1 MTAKEMKIKTFS
13 LIEEY
18 YPERTELADDQ
29 DVIYKINGVINS
41 IMLDLMKYRKI
52 PAKYSYELNEG
63 NTTLALNSIPDFYQ
77 LNTIPNVEYDVVGN
91 YEIVFNVED
100 VELPKTVNIYYF
112 KYPELMDLEFEA
124 TSTQTKEQVSAEYD
138 DGFEIELELDIQ
150 EIMPY
155 GIAADLLKN
164 DMISGYG
171 RYFNERYI
179 ELKGLIDSR
188 KTQGMAMVSGGVDL

>member
-52 PAKYSYELNEG
+52 PAKYSYELKED
-63 NTTLALNSIPDFYQ
+63 NTSLALSSIPDFYQ
-77 LNTIPNVEYDVVGN
+77 LNTIPDIEYEVVGN
-91 YEIVFNVED
+91 YEIVFDIED
-100 VELPKTVNIYYF
+100 IEFPKTINIYYF

-124 TSTQTKEQVSAEYD
+124 TETQTEEEVSAEYD
-138 DGFEIELELDIQ
+138 ETFELELEPDIL

-155 GIAADLLKN
+155 GIASDLLKN

-171 RYFNERYI
+171 RYFYERYT

-188 KTQGMAMVSGGVDL
+188 KTQGMAMISGGIDL

>member
-52 PAKYSYELNEG
+52 PAKYSYTLNE
-63 NTTLALNSIPDFYQ
+63 NNKTLALSSIPDFYQ
-77 LNTIPNVEYDVVGN
+77 LNTIPNIEYDIVGN
-91 YEIVFNVED
+91 FEILFNTED
-100 VELPKTVNIYYF
+100 LELPKEITIYYY
-112 KYPELMDLEFEA
+112 KYPSLMDLTFEA
-124 TSTQTKEQVSAEYD
+124 TSTKTKEEVSAEYD
-138 DGFEIELELDIQ
+138 ESFEIELDLDLQ

-155 GIAADLLKN
+155 GIASDLLKN

-171 RYFNERYI
+171 RYFYERYT

-188 KTQGMAMVSGGVDL
+188 KTQGMAMISGGIDL

>member
-18 YPERTELADDQ
+18 YPERAELADDQ

-52 PAKYSYELNEG
+52 PAKYSYELKED
-63 NTTLALNSIPDFYQ
+63 NTSLALSSMPDFYQ
-77 LNTIPNVEYDVVGN
+77 LNTIPDIEYEVVGN
-91 YEIVFNVED
+91 YEIVFNIED
-100 VELPKTVNIYYF
+100 VKLPNTITIYYF
-112 KYPELMDLEFEA
+112 KYPKLMDLTFKATEA
-124 TSTQTKEQVSAEYD
+124 KTEEEVSAEYD
-138 DGFEIELELDIQ
+138 ETFELELEPDIL

-155 GIAADLLKN
+155 GIASDLLKN

-171 RYFNERYI
+171 RYFYERYT

-188 KTQGMAMVSGGVDL
+188 KTQGMAIITGGIDL

>member
-18 YPERTELADDQ
+18 YPERAELADDQ

-52 PAKYSYELNEG
+52 PAKYSCELKEN
-63 NTTLALNSIPDFYQ
+63 NTSLALSSIPDFYQ
-77 LNTIPNVEYDVVGN
+77 LNTIPDIEYNVVGN
-91 YEIVFNVED
+91 IEIIFNTED
-100 VELPKTVNIYYF
+100 LELPKEITIYYY
-112 KYPELMDLEFEA
+112 KYPSLMDLTFEA
-124 TSTQTKEQVSAEYD
+124 TSTQTKEEVSAEYD
-138 DGFEIELELDIQ
+138 ESFEIELDLDLQ

-155 GIAADLLKN
+155 GIASDLLKN

-171 RYFNERYI
+171 RYFYERYT

-188 KTQGMAMVSGGVDL
+188 KTQGMAMISGGIDL

>member
-1 MTAKEMKIKTFS
+1 MTAKEIKIKTFS

-52 PAKYSYELNEG
+52 PEKYSYELKED
-63 NTTLALNSIPDFYQ
+63 NTSLALSSIPDFYQ
-77 LNTIPNVEYDVVGN
+77 LNTIPDIEYNVVGN
-91 YEIVFNVED
+91 IEIIFNTED
-100 VELPKTVNIYYF
+100 LELPKEITIYYY
-112 KYPELMDLEFEA
+112 KYPSLMDLIFEA
-124 TSTQTKEQVSAEYD
+124 TSTQTKEEVSAEYD
-138 DGFEIELELDIQ
+138 ESFEIELDLDLQ

-155 GIAADLLKN
+155 GIASDLLKN

-171 RYFNERYI
+171 RYFYERYT

-188 KTQGMAMVSGGVDL
+188 KTQGMAIITGGIDL

>member
-52 PAKYSYELNEG
+52 PAKYSYTLNE
-63 NTTLALNSIPDFYQ
+63 NNKNLSLSSISDFYQ
-77 LNTIPNVEYDVVGN
+77 LNTIPDIEYEVVGN
-91 YEIVFNVED
+91 YEIVFNIED
-100 VELPKTVNIYYF
+100 VELPKTITIYYF
-112 KYPELMDLEFEA
+112 KYPKLMDLTFKA
-124 TSTQTKEQVSAEYD
+124 TETKTEEEISAEYD
-138 DGFEIELELDIQ
+138 ETFEIELDLDLQ

-155 GIAADLLKN
+155 GIASDLLKN

-171 RYFNERYI
+171 RYFYERYT

-188 KTQGMAMVSGGVDL
+188 KTQGMATISGGIDI

>member
-52 PAKYSYELNEG
+52 PAKYSYTLNE
-63 NTTLALNSIPDFYQ
+63 NNKTLALSSIPDFYQ
-77 LNTIPNVEYDVVGN
+77 LNTIPDIEYNVVGN
-91 YEIVFNVED
+91 IEIIFNTED
-100 VELPKTVNIYYF
+100 LELPKEITIYYY
-112 KYPELMDLEFEA
+112 KYPSLMDLTFEA
-124 TSTQTKEQVSAEYD
+124 TSTQTKEEVSAKYD
-138 DGFEIELELDIQ
+138 ESFEIELDLDLQ

-155 GIAADLLKN
+155 GIASDLLKN

-171 RYFNERYI
+171 RYFYERYT

-188 KTQGMAMVSGGVDL
+188 KTQGMAIITGGIDL

>member
-63 NTTLALNSIPDFYQ
+63 NTTLVLSSIPDFYQ
-77 LNTIPNVEYDVVGN
+77 LNTILDVEYDVVGN

>member
-18 YPERTELADDQ
+18 YPERAELADDQ

-52 PAKYSYELNEG
+52 PAKYSYTLNE
-63 NTTLALNSIPDFYQ
+63 NNKTLALSSIPDFYQ
-77 LNTIPNVEYDVVGN
+77 LDTIPNIEYDIVGN
-91 YEIVFNVED
+91 FEILFNTED
-100 VELPKTVNIYYF
+100 LELPKEITIYYY
-112 KYPELMDLEFEA
+112 KYPSLMDLTFEA
-124 TSTQTKEQVSAEYD
+124 TSTKTKEEVSAEYD
-138 DGFEIELELDIQ
+138 ESFEIELDLDLQ

-155 GIAADLLKN
+155 GIASDLLKN

-171 RYFNERYI
+171 RYFYERYI

-188 KTQGMAMVSGGVDL
+188 KTQGMAMISGGIDL

>member
-1 MTAKEMKIKTFS
+1 
-13 LIEEY
+13 
-18 YPERTELADDQ
+18 
-29 DVIYKINGVINS
+29 
-41 IMLDLMKYRKI
+41 
-52 PAKYSYELNEG
+52 
-63 NTTLALNSIPDFYQ
+63 
-77 LNTIPNVEYDVVGN
+77 
-91 YEIVFNVED
+91 
-100 VELPKTVNIYYF
+100 
-112 KYPELMDLEFEA
+112 MDLEFEA

-188 KTQGMAMVSGGVDL
+188 KTRGMAMVSGGVDL

>member
-18 YPERTELADDQ
+18 YPEEKGLADDQ
-29 DVIYKINGVINS
+29 DVLYKINGVINS

-52 PAKYSYELNEG
+52 PAKYSYELKED
-63 NTTLALNSIPDFYQ
+63 NTSLVFSSIPDFYQ
-77 LNTIPNVEYDVVGN
+77 LNTIPDIEYEVVGN
-91 YEIVFNVED
+91 YEIVFDIED
-100 VELPKTVNIYYF
+100 IELPKTITIYYF
-112 KYPELMDLEFEA
+112 KYPKLMDLTFKA
-124 TSTQTKEQVSAEYD
+124 TETQTEEEVSAEYD
-138 DGFEIELELDIQ
+138 ETFELELEPDIL

-155 GIAADLLKN
+155 GIASDLLKN

-171 RYFNERYI
+171 KYFYERYS

-188 KTQGMAMVSGGVDL
+188 KTQGMAMITGGINI

>member
-18 YPERTELADDQ
+18 YPEKAELADDQ

-52 PAKYSYELNEG
+52 PTKYSYTLNE
-63 NTTLALNSIPDFYQ
+63 NNKTLALSSIPDFYQ
-77 LNTIPNVEYDVVGN
+77 LNTIPDIEYDVVGN
-91 YEIVFNVED
+91 FEIVFNTED
-100 VELPKTVNIYYF
+100 LKLPKEITIYYY
-112 KYPELMDLEFEA
+112 KYPSLMDLTFEA
-124 TSTQTKEQVSAEYD
+124 TSTQTKEEASAEYD
-138 DGFEIELELDIQ
+138 ESFEIELDLDLQ

-155 GIAADLLKN
+155 GIASDLLKN

-171 RYFNERYI
+171 RYFYERYN

-188 KTQGMAMVSGGVDL
+188 KTQGMATISGGIDI

>member
-18 YPERTELADDQ
+18 YPERAELADDQ

-52 PAKYSYELNEG
+52 PAKYSYTLNE
-63 NTTLALNSIPDFYQ
+63 NNKTLALSSIPDFYQ
-77 LNTIPNVEYDVVGN
+77 LNTIPNIEYDIVGN
-91 YEIVFNVED
+91 FEILFNTED
-100 VELPKTVNIYYF
+100 LELSKEITIYYY
-112 KYPELMDLEFEA
+112 KYPSLMDLTFEA
-124 TSTQTKEQVSAEYD
+124 TSTQTKEEVSAEYD
-138 DGFEIELELDIQ
+138 ESFEIELDLDLQ

-155 GIAADLLKN
+155 GIASDLLKN

-171 RYFNERYI
+171 RYFYERYT

-188 KTQGMAMVSGGVDL
+188 KTQGMAMISGGIDL

>member
-41 IMLDLMKYRKI
+41 IMLDLMKYREI
-52 PAKYSYELNEG
+52 PAKYSYTLNE
-63 NTTLALNSIPDFYQ
+63 NNKTLALSSIPDFYQ
-77 LNTIPNVEYDVVGN
+77 LNTIPDIEYNVVGN
-91 YEIVFNVED
+91 IEIIFNTED
-100 VELPKTVNIYYF
+100 LELPKEITIYYY
-112 KYPELMDLEFEA
+112 KYPSLMDLTFEA
-124 TSTQTKEQVSAEYD
+124 TSTQTKEEVSAEYD
-138 DGFEIELELDIQ
+138 ESFEIELDLDLQ

-155 GIAADLLKN
+155 GIASDLLKN

-171 RYFNERYI
+171 RYFYERYT

-188 KTQGMAMVSGGVDL
+188 KTQSMAIITGGIDL

>member
-52 PAKYSYELNEG
+52 PAKYSYELKED
-63 NTTLALNSIPDFYQ
+63 NTSLVLSSIPDFYQ
-77 LNTIPNVEYDVVGN
+77 LNTIPNIEYDIVGN
-91 YEIVFNVED
+91 FEILFNTED
-100 VELPKTVNIYYF
+100 LELSKEITIYYY
-112 KYPELMDLEFEA
+112 KYPSLMDLTFEA
-124 TSTQTKEQVSAEYD
+124 TSTQTKEEVSAEYD
-138 DGFEIELELDIQ
+138 ESFEIELDLDLQ

-155 GIAADLLKN
+155 GIASDLLKN

-171 RYFNERYI
+171 RYFYERYT

-188 KTQGMAMVSGGVDL
+188 KTQGMAMISGGIDL

>member
-52 PAKYSYELNEG
+52 PAKYSYTLNE
-63 NTTLALNSIPDFYQ
+63 NNKTLALSSIPDFYQ
-77 LNTIPNVEYDVVGN
+77 LNTIPNIEYDIVGN
-91 YEIVFNVED
+91 FEILFNTED
-100 VELPKTVNIYYF
+100 LELPKEITIYYY
-112 KYPELMDLEFEA
+112 KYPSLMDLTFEA
-124 TSTQTKEQVSAEYD
+124 TSTQTKEEVSAEYD
-138 DGFEIELELDIQ
+138 ESFEIELDLDLQ

-155 GIAADLLKN
+155 GIASDLLKN

-171 RYFNERYI
+171 RYFYERYS

-188 KTQGMAMVSGGVDL
+188 KTQGMAMISGGIDI

>member
-52 PAKYSYELNEG
+52 PAKHSYTLNE
-63 NTTLALNSIPDFYQ
+63 NNKTLALSSIPDFYQ
-77 LNTIPNVEYDVVGN
+77 LNTIPNIEYDIVGN
-91 YEIVFNVED
+91 FEILFNTED
-100 VELPKTVNIYYF
+100 LELPKEITIYYY
-112 KYPELMDLEFEA
+112 KYPSLMDLTFEA
-124 TSTQTKEQVSAEYD
+124 TSTQTKEEVSAEYD
-138 DGFEIELELDIQ
+138 ESFEIELDLDLQ

-155 GIAADLLKN
+155 GIASDLLKN

-171 RYFNERYI
+171 RYFYERYS

-188 KTQGMAMVSGGVDL
+188 KTQGMAMISGGIDI

>member
-52 PAKYSYELNEG
+52 PAKYSYELKED
-63 NTTLALNSIPDFYQ
+63 NTSLALSSIPDFYQ
-77 LNTIPNVEYDVVGN
+77 LNTIPDIEYEVIGN
-91 YEIVFNVED
+91 YEIVFDIED
-100 VELPKTVNIYYF
+100 IELPKTITIYYF
-112 KYPELMDLEFEA
+112 KYPKLMDLTFKATETETEEEVSADYDETFEFE
-124 TSTQTKEQVSAEYD
+124 
-138 DGFEIELELDIQ
+138 LEPDIL

-155 GIAADLLKN
+155 GIASDLLKN

-171 RYFNERYI
+171 RYFYERYT

-188 KTQGMAMVSGGVDL
+188 KTQGIAMISGGIDL

>member
-18 YPERTELADDQ
+18 YPERAELADDQ

-52 PAKYSYELNEG
+52 PAKYSYTLNE
-63 NTTLALNSIPDFYQ
+63 NNKTLALSSIPDFYQ
-77 LNTIPNVEYDVVGN
+77 LNTIPNIEYDIVGN
-91 YEIVFNVED
+91 FEILFNTED
-100 VELPKTVNIYYF
+100 LELPKEITIYYY
-112 KYPELMDLEFEA
+112 KYPGLMDLTFEA
-124 TSTQTKEQVSAEYD
+124 TSTQTKEEVSAEYD
-138 DGFEIELELDIQ
+138 ESFEIELDLDLQ

-155 GIAADLLKN
+155 GIASDLLKN

-171 RYFNERYI
+171 RYFYERYT

-188 KTQGMAMVSGGVDL
+188 KTQGMAMISGGIDL

>member
-18 YPERTELADDQ
+18 YPEEKGLADDQ
-29 DVIYKINGVINS
+29 DVLYKINGVINS

-52 PAKYSYELNEG
+52 PAKYSCELKED
-63 NTTLALNSIPDFYQ
+63 NTSLVLSSIPDFYQ
-77 LNTIPNVEYDVVGN
+77 LNTIPDIEYEVVGN
-91 YEIVFNVED
+91 YEIVFDIED
-100 VELPKTVNIYYF
+100 IELPKTITIYYF
-112 KYPELMDLEFEA
+112 KYPKLMDLTFKA
-124 TSTQTKEQVSAEYD
+124 TETQTEEEVSAEYD
-138 DGFEIELELDIQ
+138 ETFELELEPDIL

-155 GIAADLLKN
+155 GIASDLLKN

-171 RYFNERYI
+171 KYFYERYT

-188 KTQGMAMVSGGVDL
+188 KTQGMAMITGGINI

>member
-18 YPERTELADDQ
+18 YPDRTELADDQ

-52 PAKYSYELNEG
+52 PAKYSYTLNE
-63 NTTLALNSIPDFYQ
+63 NNKTLALSSIPDFYQ
-77 LNTIPNVEYDVVGN
+77 LNTIPDIEYDIIGN
-91 YEIVFNVED
+91 FEIVFNTKD
-100 VELPKTVNIYYF
+100 LELPKEITIYYY
-112 KYPELMDLEFEA
+112 KYPSLMDLTFEA
-124 TSTQTKEQVSAEYD
+124 TSTQTKEEVSAEYD
-138 DGFEIELELDIQ
+138 ESFEIELDLDLQ

-155 GIAADLLKN
+155 GIASDLLKN

-171 RYFNERYI
+171 RYFYERYN

-188 KTQGMAMVSGGVDL
+188 KTQGMATISGGIDI

>member
-52 PAKYSYELNEG
+52 PAKYSYTLNE
-63 NTTLALNSIPDFYQ
+63 NNKTLALSSIPDFYQ
-77 LNTIPNVEYDVVGN
+77 LDTIPNIEYDIVGN
-91 YEIVFNVED
+91 FEILFNTED
-100 VELPKTVNIYYF
+100 LELPKEITIYYY
-112 KYPELMDLEFEA
+112 KYPSLMDLTFEA
-124 TSTQTKEQVSAEYD
+124 TSTQTKEEVSAEYD
-138 DGFEIELELDIQ
+138 ESFEIELDLDLQ

-155 GIAADLLKN
+155 GIASDLLKN

-171 RYFNERYI
+171 RYFYERYT

-188 KTQGMAMVSGGVDL
+188 KTQGMAMISGGIDL

>member
-52 PAKYSYELNEG
+52 PAKYSYTLNE
-63 NTTLALNSIPDFYQ
+63 NNKTLALSSIPDFYQ
-77 LNTIPNVEYDVVGN
+77 LNTIPDIEYNVVGN
-91 YEIVFNVED
+91 IEIIFNTED
-100 VELPKTVNIYYF
+100 LELPKEITIYYY
-112 KYPELMDLEFEA
+112 KYPSLMDLIFEA
-124 TSTQTKEQVSAEYD
+124 TSTQTKEEVSAEYD
-138 DGFEIELELDIQ
+138 ESFEIELDLDLQ

-155 GIAADLLKN
+155 GIASDLLKN

-171 RYFNERYI
+171 RYFYERYT

-188 KTQGMAMVSGGVDL
+188 KTQGMAIITGGIDL

>member
-18 YPERTELADDQ
+18 YPERAELADDQ

-52 PAKYSYELNEG
+52 PAKYSYTLNE
-63 NTTLALNSIPDFYQ
+63 NNKTLALSSIPDFYQ
-77 LNTIPNVEYDVVGN
+77 LNTIPNIEYDIVGN
-91 YEIVFNVED
+91 FEILFNTED
-100 VELPKTVNIYYF
+100 LELPKEITIYYY
-112 KYPELMDLEFEA
+112 KYPSLMDLTFEA
-124 TSTQTKEQVSAEYD
+124 TSTQTKEEVSAEYD
-138 DGFEIELELDIQ
+138 ESFEIELDLDLQ

-155 GIAADLLKN
+155 GIASDLLKN

-171 RYFNERYI
+171 RYFYERYN

-188 KTQGMAMVSGGVDL
+188 KTQGMAMISGGIDL

>member
-18 YPERTELADDQ
+18 YPEEKGLADDQ
-29 DVIYKINGVINS
+29 DVLYKINGVINS

-52 PAKYSYELNEG
+52 PDKYIYELNKNNYSLLLSE
-63 NTTLALNSIPDFYQ
+63 IPHFYQ

-91 YEIVFNVED
+91 YEIIFNIENMD
-100 VELPKTVNIYYF
+100 LPKDITIYYF
-112 KYPELMDLEFEA
+112 KYPELMQLTFEA
-124 TSTQTKEQVSAEYD
+124 TESKTKEEVSAEYD
-138 DGFEIELELDIQ
+138 ENFEIELEDDIL

-155 GIAADLLKN
+155 GIASDLLKN

-171 RYFNERYI
+171 KYFYERYS

-188 KTQGMAMVSGGVDL
+188 KTQGMAMITGGINI

>member
-52 PAKYSYELNEG
+52 PAKYSYTLNE
-63 NTTLALNSIPDFYQ
+63 NNKTLALSSIPDFYQ
-77 LNTIPNVEYDVVGN
+77 LNTIPDIEYNVVGN
-91 YEIVFNVED
+91 IEIIFNTED
-100 VELPKTVNIYYF
+100 LELPKEITIYYY
-112 KYPELMDLEFEA
+112 KYPSLMDLIFEA
-124 TSTQTKEQVSAEYD
+124 TSTQTKEEVSAEYD
-138 DGFEIELELDIQ
+138 ESFEIELDLDLQ

-155 GIAADLLKN
+155 GIASDLLKN

-171 RYFNERYI
+171 RYFYERYT

-188 KTQGMAMVSGGVDL
+188 KTQGMAIIAGGIDI

>member
-52 PAKYSYELNEG
+52 PAKYSYTLNE
-63 NTTLALNSIPDFYQ
+63 NNKTLALSSIPDFYQ
-77 LNTIPNVEYDVVGN
+77 LNTIPNIEYDVVGN
-91 YEIVFNVED
+91 FEILFNTED
-100 VELPKTVNIYYF
+100 LELPKEITIYYY
-112 KYPELMDLEFEA
+112 KYPSLMDLTFEA
-124 TSTQTKEQVSAEYD
+124 TSTKTKEEVSAEYD
-138 DGFEIELELDIQ
+138 ESFEIELDLDLQ

-155 GIAADLLKN
+155 GIASDLLKN

-171 RYFNERYI
+171 RYFYERYT

-188 KTQGMAMVSGGVDL
+188 KTQGMAMISGGIDL

>member
-188 KTQGMAMVSGGVDL
+188 KTQGMVMVSGGVDL

>member
-41 IMLDLMKYRKI
+41 IMMDLMKYRKI
-52 PAKYSYELNEG
+52 PAKYSYTLNE
-63 NTTLALNSIPDFYQ
+63 NNKTLALSSIPNFYQ
-77 LNTIPNVEYDVVGN
+77 LDTIPNIEYDIVGN
-91 YEIVFNVED
+91 FEILFNTED
-100 VELPKTVNIYYF
+100 LELPKEITIYYY
-112 KYPELMDLEFEA
+112 KYPSLMDLTFEA
-124 TSTQTKEQVSAEYD
+124 TSTKTKEEVSAEYD
-138 DGFEIELELDIQ
+138 ESFEIELDLDLQ

-155 GIAADLLKN
+155 GIASDLLKN

-171 RYFNERYI
+171 RYFYERYT

-188 KTQGMAMVSGGVDL
+188 KTQGMAMISGGIDL

>member
-52 PAKYSYELNEG
+52 PAKYSYTLNE
-63 NTTLALNSIPDFYQ
+63 NNKTLALSSIPDFYQ
-77 LNTIPNVEYDVVGN
+77 LNTIPDIEYNVVGN
-91 YEIVFNVED
+91 IEIIFTED
-100 VELPKTVNIYYF
+100 LELPKEITIYYY
-112 KYPELMDLEFEA
+112 KYPSLMDLTFEA
-124 TSTQTKEQVSAEYD
+124 TSTQTKEEVSAEYD
-138 DGFEIELELDIQ
+138 ESFEIELDLDLQ

-155 GIAADLLKN
+155 GIASDLLKN

-171 RYFNERYI
+171 RYFYERYT

-188 KTQGMAMVSGGVDL
+188 KTQSMAIITGGIDL